1 MYEKPD
7 LDTPL
12 AALRTNI
19 TAWQASLQRHLSDE
33 RKSQSIAFDVQ
44 LMEDRDDIAAKI
56 VEDFTAIDTEMSKR
70 RVTDG
75 AAPSAW
81 SIERLTDAE
90 LAAAKADWPELA
102 LFNDATLRLATDV
115 LGIHMVRDMA
125 RQAVRNAPGVLNNS
139 RTK

>member
-19 TAWQASLQRHLSDE
+19 TAWQAGLQRHLSE
-33 RKSQSIAFDVQ
+33 ESKGKGIAFDVQ
-44 LMEDRDDIAAKI
+44 LMEDRDDLAAKI

-70 RVTDG
+70 RVIDN

-81 SIERLTDAE
+81 SIERLTDAQ
-90 LAAAKADWPELA
+90 LATAKTDWPELT
-102 LFNDATLRLATDV
+102 LFNDATLRLAADV

-125 RQAVRNAPGVLNNS
+125 RQAVRNVPGVRNS

>member
-19 TAWQASLQRHLSDE
+19 TAWQASLQRHLSEE
-33 RKSQSIAFDVQ
+33 RKGQGIAFDVQ

-70 RVTDG
+70 RVIDS

-102 LFNDATLRLATDV
+102 LFNDATLRLAADV
-115 LGIHMVRDMA
+115 LGIRMVRDMA
-125 RQAVRNAPGVLNNS
+125 RQAVRNAPGVLNS
-139 RTK
+139 RTE

>member
-19 TAWQASLQRHLSDE
+19 AAWQASLQRHLSDE
-33 RKSQSIAFDVQ
+33 RKGQGIAFDVQ
-44 LMEDRDDIAAKI
+44 LMEERDDIAAKI

-70 RVTDG
+70 RVIDS

-81 SIERLTDAE
+81 SIDRLTDDE
-90 LAAAKADWPELA
+90 LAAARADWPELA
-102 LFNDATLRLATDV
+102 LFNDATLRLAADV
-115 LGIHMVRDMA
+115 LGIRMVRDMA
-125 RQAVRNAPGVLNNS
+125 RQAVRNAPGVLNS
-139 RTK
+139 RTD

>member
-7 LDTPL
+7 LNTPL

-19 TAWQASLQRHLSDE
+19 TAWQASLERHLSEE
-33 RKSQSIAFDVQ
+33 RKGQGIAFDVQ
-44 LMEDRDDIAAKI
+44 LIEDRDDIAAKI
-56 VEDFTAIDTEMSKR
+56 VQDFTAIDTEMSKR
-70 RVTDG
+70 RVIDS

-81 SIERLTDAE
+81 STERLTDAE
-90 LAAAKADWPELA
+90 LAAAKADWPELS
-102 LFNDATLRLATDV
+102 LFNDVTLRLAADV

-125 RQAVRNAPGVLNNS
+125 RQAVRNAPAVLDS

>member
-12 AALRTNI
+12 ADLRTNI
-19 TAWQASLQRHLSDE
+19 TAWQASLERHLSEE
-33 RKSQSIAFDVQ
+33 RKRQGVAFDVQ
-44 LMEDRDDIAAKI
+44 LIEDRDDIAAKI
-56 VEDFTAIDTEMSKR
+56 VKNITAIDTEMSKR
-70 RVTDG
+70 RVIDS
-75 AAPSAW
+75 AAPAAW
-81 SIERLTDAE
+81 SIDRLTDAE

-102 LFNDATLRLATDV
+102 LFNDATLRLAADV

-125 RQAVRNAPGVLNNS
+125 RQAVRNAPTVLDS

>member
-7 LDTPL
+7 LDSPL

-19 TAWQASLQRHLSDE
+19 TAWQASLERHLSE
-33 RKSQSIAFDVQ
+33 RRKGKGIAFDVQ
-44 LMEDRDDIAAKI
+44 LMEDRDDIAAKL
-56 VEDFTAIDTEMSKR
+56 VEDFTAIDAEMSKR
-70 RVTDG
+70 RVIDS

-90 LAAAKADWPELA
+90 LAVAKADWPELA
-102 LFNDATLRLATDV
+102 LFNDVTLRLAADV
-115 LGIHMVRDMA
+115 LGIRMVRDMA
-125 RQAVRNAPGVLNNS
+125 RQAVRNAPAVLDS